1 MLNILIITRE
11 KKNVEKLSL
20 SLTQK
25 GYTCALVTNDEKV
38 TEQIAEHTPNL
49 ILVESDSHTRIK
61 ELSQQ
66 IKQAKNLPIIALI
79 DIEMPDMTNGHL
91 GLSDDF
97 VTKPCR
103 LNELEL
109 RIKRLLLR
117 ESRTDNDEQIKRGD
131 MIIDLAKYEV
141 SVDGQPI
148 LLTFREYQLL
158 KFLAS
163 SPGRVFSRET
173 LLNKVWGYEYY
184 GGDRTVDVH
193 IKRLRTKIED
203 ANHTFIETVRN
214 IGYRLREEN

>member
-49 ILVESDSHTRIK
+49 VLVETNSHTRIK

-66 IKQAKNLPIIALI
+66 IKQTKNLPIIALV
-79 DIEMPDMTNGHL
+79 DIEMPDMINGHL

-97 VTKPCR
+97 VTKPYR
-103 LNELEL
+103 LNELEF

-117 ESRTDNDEQIKRGD
+117 ESRVNNDEQIKRGD

-214 IGYRLREEN
+214 IGYRLRGEN

>member
-1 MLNILIITRE
+1 LLNILIITRE

-20 SLTQK
+20 SLTQG

-49 ILVESDSHTRIK
+49 VLVETNSHTRIK

-66 IKQAKNLPIIALI
+66 IKQTKNLPIIALV
-79 DIEMPDMTNGHL
+79 DIEMPDMINGHL

-97 VTKPCR
+97 VTKPYR
-103 LNELEL
+103 LNELEF

-117 ESRTDNDEQIKRGD
+117 ESRVNNDEQIKRGD

-214 IGYRLREEN
+214 IGYRLRGEN

>member
-1 MLNILIITRE
+1 MFNILIITRE
-11 KKNVEKLSL
+11 KKNIEKLSL

-49 ILVESDSHTRIK
+49 VLVETNSHTRIK

-66 IKQAKNLPIIALI
+66 IKQTKNLPIIALV
-79 DIEMPDMTNGHL
+79 DIEMPDMINGHL

-97 VTKPCR
+97 VTKPYR
-103 LNELEL
+103 LNELEF

-117 ESRTDNDEQIKRGD
+117 ESRVNNDEQIKRGD

-214 IGYRLREEN
+214 IGYRLRGEN

>member
-38 TEQIAEHTPNL
+38 TEQIAEHSPNL
-49 ILVESDSHTRIK
+49 VLVETNSHTRIK

-66 IKQAKNLPIIALI
+66 IKQTKNLPIIALV
-79 DIEMPDMTNGHL
+79 DIEMPDMINGHL

-97 VTKPCR
+97 VTKPYR
-103 LNELEL
+103 LNELEF

-117 ESRTDNDEQIKRGD
+117 ESRVNNDEQIKRGD

-214 IGYRLREEN
+214 IGYRLRGEN

>member
-1 MLNILIITRE
+1 LLNILIITRE

-49 ILVESDSHTRIK
+49 VLVETNSHTRIK

-66 IKQAKNLPIIALI
+66 IKQTKNLPIIALV
-79 DIEMPDMTNGHL
+79 DIEMPDMINGHL

-97 VTKPCR
+97 VTKPYR
-103 LNELEL
+103 LNELEF

-117 ESRTDNDEQIKRGD
+117 ESRVNNDEQIKRGD

-214 IGYRLREEN
+214 IGYRLRGEN

>member
-25 GYTCALVTNDEKV
+25 GYTCALVTNDETV

-49 ILVESDSHTRIK
+49 VLVETNSHTRIK

-66 IKQAKNLPIIALI
+66 IKQTKNLPIIALV
-79 DIEMPDMTNGHL
+79 DIEMPDMINGHL

-97 VTKPCR
+97 VTKPYR

-117 ESRTDNDEQIKRGD
+117 EPRVNNDEQIKRGD

-214 IGYRLREEN
+214 IGYRLRGEN